1 MNGAQVTDED
11 GNLPRQLLMALGALL
26 AAALVVGGIMSV
38 VALGAARVAGV
49 GETSGAT
56 AEPSIY
62 IPAPPSPSARPEVPG
77 QTPGQSDGPSASPDP
92 GRSEKPDK
100 QARRAITVSAS
111 PASGSVLQRI
121 YLRGTYR
128 GGNGTTLQVQRLE
141 GGWRDFPVS
150 ATVRGGAFETY
161 VQSGQEGRNRFR
173 VVDAST
179 GRASAPVT
187 VTLR

>member
-1 MNGAQVTDED
+1 MKDQD

-38 VALGAARVAGV
+38 VALGAAKVAGV

-56 AEPSIY
+56 AEPSIF
-62 IPAPPSPSARPEVPG
+62 IPAPSSPSSTPDAPAETPTASPSP
-77 QTPGQSDGPSASPDP
+77 TPSPDAD
-92 GRSEKPDK
+92 GSDKPAK
-100 QARRAITVSAS
+100 KTRQVITVSAS
-111 PASGSVLQRI
+111 PGRGSTGERI

-128 GGNGTTLQVQRLE
+128 EGNGTTLQVQRFE

-179 GRASAPVT
+179 GRTSGPVT